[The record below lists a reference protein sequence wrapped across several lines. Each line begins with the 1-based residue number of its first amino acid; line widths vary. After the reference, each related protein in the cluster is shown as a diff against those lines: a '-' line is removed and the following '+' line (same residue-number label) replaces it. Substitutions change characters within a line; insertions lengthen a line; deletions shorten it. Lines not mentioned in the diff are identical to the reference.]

1 MPRSLSAALVL
12 VHTLF
17 VATVLG
23 GIGLLL
29 TAGSYGALDGGVVAL
44 VAYAAAPGVLGW
56 WLARRSWQGGGRIR
70 WALVGV
76 QVWLILGG
84 LANLTAG
91 SARGGIQLFLP
102 VLILYFLLQSETR
115 QWFELP
121 VPARAERRPFS
132 LARMI
137 RWRGRDEGQTAVEY
151 AGLVAIVVAIVLAL
165 VVSGLGTQ
173 ILTSIEAQVCKVAG
187 MGCAAPT
194 GNGDGT
200 DTHASGDTSGATS
213 GGGTDSGGGTTVGGT
228 DSSGGTSG
236 GGDSTGGGTSG
247 GGADSTGG
255 GSATGGSTTGGTAA
269 GGTTTDSGDQ
279 TTEDTPTT
287 ESDDNDT
294 DTDNTAAP
302 DEKKDDGCFSGF
314 GAFFG
319 CAGDQLKQVGEGVFV
334 DGIWGDVTGIW
345 DMVTNPGDTLSGIAD
360 YGKQLGHDWMEDSK
374 DAGKKWSDGDYF
386 GALWDWG
393 GASLDTGGTVLWDMF
408 IGDDVAE
415 DWKNGE
421 KTRAVSHVVWNIGSL
436 FIPGYDVGKVAEKVG
451 DLGKIGKIGKLGKLA
466 EKATEAAED
475 AKKAAKAGD
484 VEGAERAAKKADEA
498 ADEAEKKARESGCSI
513 AAPARRIPYGGGG
526 GPGGGAGTGTTVLAA
541 GGPRYVVLA
550 QEGCDEDAKKEAAE
564 ARKKADEA
572 DQAANGA
579 DLAHSKDAAKKA
591 LDDEGV
597 PYSKKNADDFAD
609 RAKDNPDPDKKEI
622 GTKDATRALDEIEK
636 LAKTPNVSKE
646 ARSTLTSKI
655 LNAKNTDEL
664 AQARAELNAVQHAAD
679 AEAAAGTT
687 VHTAVGKDFG
697 KTEVD
702 LGNGESVDISD
713 VHDADTLYKGKDG
726 KVHVVEVKNTGNAT
740 IKADFE
746 RQVEDMA
753 RWQGKDGAGR
763 AVRVDIATDEK
774 WSNIFSGYK
783 SGKRDGVKYR
793 PPGTPASTLAKNN
806 VPVRIA
812 GQDISPGQLARMQ
825 AEIDARRAA
834 GTMEWSRMA
843 TPKEAMEYL
852 GVS

>member
-23 GIGLLL
+23 GIGVLL
-29 TAGSYGALDGGVVAL
+29 TAGSYGALDGGVIAL
-44 VAYAAAPGVLGW
+44 VAYAAVPGVLGW
-56 WLARRSWQGGGRIR
+56 WLARRSWEGGGRIR
-70 WALVGV
+70 WALVAV

-200 DTHASGDTSGATS
+200 DTHASDDTSGATT
-213 GGGTDSGGGTTVGGT
+213 GGGTDSGGATT
-228 DSSGGTSG
+228 
-236 GGDSTGGGTSG
+236 G
-247 GGADSTGG
+247 GGADSGGGTTGGGADSSAG
-255 GSATGGSTTGGTAA
+255 GSATGGGDQST

-302 DEKKDDGCFSGF
+302 GEKKDDGCFSGF

-374 DAGKKWSDGDYF
+374 DAGKKWSDGDWF

-393 GASLDTGGTVLWDMF
+393 GASLNTGGTVLWDMF

-436 FIPGYDVGKVAEKVG
+436 FIPGYDIGKVAEKVG
-451 DLGKIGKIGKLGKLA
+451 DLGKIGKLGKLGKLA

-484 VEGAERAAKKADEA
+484 VEGAERAAKKADDA

-513 AAPARRIPYGGGG
+513 AAPARRIPYGDGG

-550 QEGCDEDAKKEAAE
+550 QEGCDEEAKKEAAE
-564 ARKKADEA
+564 ARKQADEA
-572 DQAANGA
+572 EHAASA
-579 DLAHSKDAAKKA
+579 AELAHSKDAAKKA

-597 PYSKKNADDFAD
+597 PYSKKNADDFAG

-697 KTEVD
+697 KTKVD

-713 VHDADTLYKGKDG
+713 IQDADTLYKGKDG

-763 AVRVDIATDEK
+763 AVRVDIATDDK

-783 SGKRDGVKYR
+783 TGKRDGVKYR

>member
-1 MPRSLSAALVL
+1 M
-12 VHTLF
+12 HTLF

-56 WLARRSWQGGGRIR
+56 WLARRSWEGGGRIR
-70 WALVGV
+70 WALIGV

-102 VLILYFLLQSETR
+102 LLILYFLLQSETR
-115 QWFELP
+115 QWYELP
-121 VPARAERRPFS
+121 VPARAERRPLS

-187 MGCAAPT
+187 MGCAAPA
-194 GNGDGT
+194 GSAT
-200 DTHASGDTSGATS
+200 DTHASGDTHASRDTSGATT
-213 GGGTDSGGGTTVGGT
+213 GGGTDSG
-228 DSSGGTSG
+228 GGTSG

-269 GGTTTDSGDQ
+269 GGTTTGGGDRSTGGTTTDDGDQ
-279 TTEDTPTT
+279 TTDDTPTT
-287 ESDDNDT
+287 ESDDT
-294 DTDNTAAP
+294 DTDNTPAP

-360 YGKQLGHDWMEDSK
+360 YGKQLGHDWTEDSK

-393 GASLDTGGTVLWDMF
+393 GASLNTGGTVLWDMF

-415 DWKNGE
+415 DWKNGQ

-436 FIPGYDVGKVAEKVG
+436 FIPGYDAGKVVEKVG
-451 DLGKIGKIGKLGKLA
+451 DLGKLGKLGKLT

-475 AKKAAKAGD
+475 ARKAAKAGD

-513 AAPARRIPYGGGG
+513 AAPTRRIPYGGGG

-550 QEGCDEDAKKEAAE
+550 QEGCDEEAKKEADE
-564 ARKKADEA
+564 ARKQADEA
-572 DQAANGA
+572 EHAASA
-579 DLAHSKDAAKKA
+579 AELTHSKDAAKKA

-597 PYSKKNADDFAD
+597 PYSKKNADDFAG

-622 GTKDATRALDEIEK
+622 GSKDATQALDEIEK

-697 KTEVD
+697 KTKID

-713 VHDADTLYKGKDG
+713 IQDADTLYKGKDG

-763 AVRVDIATDEK
+763 AVRVDIATNDK

-783 SGKRDGVKYR
+783 TGKRDGVKYR

-812 GQDISPGQLARMQ
+812 GQDISPGRLARMQ

-834 GTMEWSRMA
+834 GTMDWQRMT

>member
-56 WLARRSWQGGGRIR
+56 WLARRSWEGGGRIR
-70 WALVGV
+70 WALVAV

-236 GGDSTGGGTSG
+236 GGDSTGGGTTG

-255 GSATGGSTTGGTAA
+255 GSATGGSTTGGTTG

-287 ESDDNDT
+287 ESDDN

-393 GASLDTGGTVLWDMF
+393 GASLNTGGTVLWDMF

-451 DLGKIGKIGKLGKLA
+451 DLGKIGKLGKLGKLA

-597 PYSKKNADDFAD
+597 PYSKKNADDFAG

-622 GTKDATRALDEIEK
+622 GTKDATRVLDEIEK

>member
-1 MPRSLSAALVL
+1 M
-12 VHTLF
+12 HTLF

-29 TAGSYGALDGGVVAL
+29 TAGSYGALDGRVVGL

-56 WLARRSWQGGGRIR
+56 WLARRSWEGGDRIR
-70 WALVGV
+70 WALVAV

-115 QWFELP
+115 QWYELP

-151 AGLVAIVVAIVLAL
+151 AGLVAIVAAIVLAL

-173 ILTSIEAQVCKVAG
+173 IFTSIEAQVCKVAG
-187 MGCAAPT
+187 MGCAAPA
-194 GNGDGT
+194 GSGT
-200 DTHASGDTSGATS
+200 DTHASGDTHAPGRTS
-213 GGGTDSGGGTTVGGT
+213 ASGGTTGATTGGRT
-228 DSSGGTSG
+228 DSSGGTTG

-255 GSATGGSTTGGTAA
+255 GSATGGGTTGGTSAGTTTTDDGGQST
-269 GGTTTDSGDQ
+269 GGTTESDDQPTD
-279 TTEDTPTT
+279 DTPTT
-287 ESDDNDT
+287 ESDTDDT
-294 DTDNTAAP
+294 TAAP

-374 DAGKKWSDGDYF
+374 DARKKWSDGDYF

-393 GASLDTGGTVLWDMF
+393 GASLNTGGTVLWDMF

-421 KTRAVSHVVWNIGSL
+421 KTRAVSHVAWNIGSL
-436 FIPGYDVGKVAEKVG
+436 FIPGYDIGKVVEKGG
-451 DLGKIGKIGKLGKLA
+451 DLGKIGRLGKLGKLA
-466 EKATEAAED
+466 EQATEAAED

-513 AAPARRIPYGGGG
+513 AVPARRIPYGGGLV
-526 GPGGGAGTGTTVLAA
+526 GGAGTGTTVLAA

-572 DQAANGA
+572 DRAANGA
-579 DLAHSKDAAKKA
+579 ELAHSKDAAKKA

-597 PYSKKNADDFAD
+597 PYSKKNVDDFAG
-609 RAKDNPDPDKKEI
+609 RAKDNPDPEKKEI
-622 GTKDATRALDEIEK
+622 GTKDATRALDEVEK
-636 LAKTPNVSKE
+636 LAKTPNVSKD
-646 ARSTLTSKI
+646 ARSTLTSKV

-702 LGNGESVDISD
+702 LGNGEKVDISD
-713 VHDADTLYKGKDG
+713 IEDADTLYKGKDG

-740 IKADFE
+740 IKAEFE
-746 RQVEDMA
+746 RQVEDLA
-753 RWQGKDGAGR
+753 RWRGKDGAGR
-763 AVRVDIATDEK
+763 AVHVDIATNDK

-783 SGKRDGVKYR
+783 TGKRDGVKYR
-793 PPGTPASTLAKNN
+793 PPGTPATTLAKNN

-812 GQDISPGQLARMQ
+812 GQDVSPGQLARMQ

-834 GTMEWSRMA
+834 GTMEWSRMT

>member
-1 MPRSLSAALVL
+1 MVL

>member
-29 TAGSYGALDGGVVAL
+29 TAGSYGALDGSVVAL

-56 WLARRSWQGGGRIR
+56 WLARRSWEGGGRIR
-70 WALVGV
+70 WALIGV

-200 DTHASGDTSGATS
+200 DTHASDDTSGATT
-213 GGGTDSGGGTTVGGT
+213 GGGTDSGGGTT
-228 DSSGGTSG
+228 
-236 GGDSTGGGTSG
+236 G
-247 GGADSTGG
+247 GGADSSGG
-255 GSATGGSTTGGTAA
+255 GSATGGGDQSTGGSATGGGDQST

-287 ESDDNDT
+287 EPDDNDT

-302 DEKKDDGCFSGF
+302 GEKKDDGCFSGF

-374 DAGKKWSDGDYF
+374 DAGKKWSDGDWF

-393 GASLDTGGTVLWDMF
+393 GASLNTGGTVLWDMF

-436 FIPGYDVGKVAEKVG
+436 FIPGYDIGKVVEKVG
-451 DLGKIGKIGKLGKLA
+451 DVGKIGKLGKLGKLA

-513 AAPARRIPYGGGG
+513 AAPARRIPYGDGG

-541 GGPRYVVLA
+541 GGPRHVVLA
-550 QEGCDEDAKKEAAE
+550 QEGCDEEAKKEAAE
-564 ARKKADEA
+564 ARKQADEA
-572 DQAANGA
+572 EHAASA
-579 DLAHSKDAAKKA
+579 AELAHSKDAAKKA

-597 PYSKKNADDFAD
+597 PYSKKNADDFAG

-713 VHDADTLYKGKDG
+713 IQDADTLYKGKDG

-783 SGKRDGVKYR
+783 TGKRDGVKYR

-843 TPKEAMEYL
+843 TPKEVMEYL